1 MLHSSDTN
9 LPYVVSVSQ
18 NFVYYPRSGLFGHEL
33 LQLALCELARRTT
46 CPHVPPRVGRP
57 SVSYYWDHTT
67 TLQLQH
73 TLVPGMMLLLLLC
86 ECGTNGTIMFDCWC
100 RPINCDITVRAFG
113 ICREISPGISQ
124 RHWLALYQPSTTE
137 DPCPDG
143 SCCCCFC
150 FLTTTCNIII
160 IIIGCGTQEL
170 WLLRFIFAYFSNQ

>member
-1 MLHSSDTN
+1 MNYCSWHF
-9 LPYVVSVSQ
+9 VSWLDVQHVHMSRLVS
-18 NFVYYPRSGLFGHEL
+18 
-33 LQLALCELARRTT
+33 
-46 CPHVPPRVGRP
+46 VGRP
-57 SVSYYWDHTT
+57 SVSYWDHTT

-73 TLVPGMMLLLLLC
+73 TLVPGMMLLLLLLC

-124 RHWLALYQPSTTE
+124 RHWLALYQPATTE

-143 SCCCCFC
+143 WCCCCFC
-150 FLTTTCNIII
+150 FLTTTCNIIII